1 MCALVCACVRAC
13 VCACVRVCV
22 CVQRMLGWKHV
33 HRVCVCHLGG
43 SISMCQGI
51 VCMCRVST
59 RLCVCVGGWGARAR
73 FALFAIYLLEREGT
87 EEERRDKFIY

>member
-1 MCALVCACVRAC
+1 MC
-13 VCACVRVCV
+13 VCVCV

-33 HRVCVCHLGG
+33 HRVCVCQLGG

-59 RLCVCVGGWGARAR
+59 RLCVWGGGGGGCARAR

-87 EEERRDKFIY
+87 EEERRDKFIC